1 MQLGDSGKADGSL
14 APAQSFTGTGM
25 GYSVRGAFAT
35 PEVGTNKTVGLSVAL
50 DNPSVFG
57 ISSKSQSQTLASI
70 TPVPQRSDSSQALQS
85 VGVALA
91 PTPVVTVAAPKA
103 NSSANNFVLASAE
116 NAEAEQAKP
125 VVLQEVSF
133 DPKLNL
139 KSNRFGTKL
148 PKMMSYE

>member
-1 MQLGDSGKADGSL
+1 
-14 APAQSFTGTGM
+14 
-25 GYSVRGAFAT
+25 
-35 PEVGTNKTVGLSVAL
+35 
-50 DNPSVFG
+50 
-57 ISSKSQSQTLASI
+57 
-70 TPVPQRSDSSQALQS
+70 
-85 VGVALA
+85 
-91 PTPVVTVAAPKA
+91 
-103 NSSANNFVLASAE
+103 LASAE